1 MLYKE
6 EAFATLEHVQSVAA
20 DIDIIFY
27 DVGDY
32 CSVYDLVE
40 GTVIALASSGR
51 SKSWPV
57 TKGRMVAVGDHTLKV
72 YTEGPNP
79 PLKELASL
87 EIQQLRDTID
97 DALNTLQDE
106 GSTPRGRRQAKIV
119 AEITLANF
127 ITLIFRFFASKNLI
141 YPTQYTSL
149 PLIRQRLSALSDP
162 AAHEHATEQGRAT
175 GNTLAVAPVEHGVG
189 APQTSVSAPWPTPS
203 PSPEAQERLVSPAS
217 VGAESSYEFNFP
229 PDSPSPALSTPN
241 RKRAQTLVA
250 SQEPSSSSDPG
261 RPPKRANAACNRNSN
276 ANWAPTAVAGV
287 RLSQNALNVFN
298 NIITAAEELRPLD
311 ASNWGF
317 RIAGYLLDYSGSQSA
332 SASDRLS
339 TLDGLVVNIH
349 KIEGNCQGASVVRM
363 LRLIQLAGFVDVLR
377 EGTTSRA
384 PSSVADIARISCQS
398 PSISHLG
405 IVARTFQ
412 DWVSFGRKYAS
423 LAAASSLYILWV
435 IAWKQLVTA
444 TQTLPMQEI
453 NCLSNL
459 LRNPSQESKYGK
471 SVRGTIIPAM
481 SSLRKS
487 HPLRLTNVFGPEFL
501 QAGETDLDFTDLMA
515 TEKVLDGL
523 KSKCKDAW
531 LPFLSK
537 LDALLEVDLY
547 SVTARSLGGQ
557 GCSPPP
563 SAFYEAQVKVFQAV
577 ARLPAAHTC
586 DIIEVDFDATANK
599 VQLNSDRCKRVANTV
614 KQRSKASRALLLS
627 SFYSMGKKV
636 RDNEYLYLSFKDIQ
650 PDNKPLLIRSK
661 SPDCKGNLVLLRGTL
676 SEGLKKN
683 LLTKLMGIFGDL
695 SNRIEPINGGEK
707 ELKVPFLGLH
717 FDWYNRYSTN
727 GDDAP
732 DDIHPAELSKQGLKR
747 RSTFSL
753 FVPRPSEEMKRFPK
767 AYEALKDNFA
777 LAFEEIRDILQTLLP
792 KEYNIEKIFAEFLPG
807 DEVSPVFP
815 FSGVVVNLNVQT
827 IEHCDGMDTLMCL
840 VLAIGSFRDGDICL
854 REAGLRLQLRNGD
867 WLVFDSKNITHF
879 NMPYVVTRSNTAAV
893 SSPPLTKKAKK
904 GKGKAEAQD
913 EDVDDSGVK
922 SKAKMKAQAA
932 AAKVKAKK
940 AKKAEQEAKSSEIQK
955 RNADVL
961 SRENS
966 QETSQTSLGKRSISS
981 APDRVLPKKRKT
993 EEGVP
998 NADEIDGLQDD
1009 EASASD
1015 TAGDGLAARLRGLA
1029 PKNAAKTIYSED
1041 DEPPVEFKSK
1051 KPEEDDDEDDD
1062 EDDEDVDVDVDVD
1075 EPSDKTSG
1083 SGSSSSM
1090 EEEESDPDV
1099 KSKRRK
1105 SKKSQVEEDYDIEM
1119 FPLKKKPHKRSA
1131 QVTSLSLS
1139 LEMKLTNI
1147 WQTVAEDGDDEL
1159 VGRRRVLKR
1168 KRGTGRRKGRRG
1180 PKINIEDF
1188 KPYPEARRI
1197 AIKAREAMRCH
1208 ICLQEAFPRNIN
1220 NFIWDLVR
1228 STCDSPNEIKY
1239 LDGLEEAELDDG
1251 DDDEDIKAMLITYI
1265 SYVGPL
1271 MRNAVK
1277 DRATLLAPGNYRF
1290 LGPGSDASSIKSKVA
1305 FLLEKG
1311 HLHYAEVNALKRS
1324 FDAQAPFGNSAIADV
1339 IRRVFF
1345 DGSGSLTT
1353 QMAFG
1358 KMLQLKAIPKALLA
1372 LVIAALHHA
1381 VNEYRD
1387 GYRTEVKFKTNI
1399 VRPIYEHYMARL
1411 NYVEQKSPNW
1421 FKKFQ
1426 ESLWRDIM
1434 NISKPGF
1441 LHAHDYGE
1449 DPADDFDDVD
1459 FDALEAGPGRSTSK
1473 SSTASR
1479 TSSVPASADRSSTP
1493 APVSASGLASQTL
1506 SRSPTPVPS
1515 AS

>member
-1 MLYKE
+1 M
-6 EAFATLEHVQSVAA
+6 
-20 DIDIIFY
+20 
-27 DVGDY
+27 
-32 CSVYDLVE
+32 
-40 GTVIALASSGR
+40 
-51 SKSWPV
+51 
-57 TKGRMVAVGDHTLKV
+57 
-72 YTEGPNP
+72 
-79 PLKELASL
+79 
-87 EIQQLRDTID
+87 
-97 DALNTLQDE
+97 
-106 GSTPRGRRQAKIV
+106 
-119 AEITLANF
+119 
-127 ITLIFRFFASKNLI
+127 
-141 YPTQYTSL
+141 
-149 PLIRQRLSALSDP
+149 
-162 AAHEHATEQGRAT
+162 
-175 GNTLAVAPVEHGVG
+175 
-189 APQTSVSAPWPTPS
+189 
-203 PSPEAQERLVSPAS
+203 
-217 VGAESSYEFNFP
+217 
-229 PDSPSPALSTPN
+229 
-241 RKRAQTLVA
+241 
-250 SQEPSSSSDPG
+250 
-261 RPPKRANAACNRNSN
+261 
-276 ANWAPTAVAGV
+276 
-287 RLSQNALNVFN
+287 
-298 NIITAAEELRPLD
+298 
-311 ASNWGF
+311 
-317 RIAGYLLDYSGSQSA
+317 
-332 SASDRLS
+332 
-339 TLDGLVVNIH
+339 
-349 KIEGNCQGASVVRM
+349 
-363 LRLIQLAGFVDVLR
+363 
-377 EGTTSRA
+377 
-384 PSSVADIARISCQS
+384 AR
-398 PSISHLG
+398 
-405 IVARTFQ
+405 
-412 DWVSFGRKYAS
+412 
-423 LAAASSLYILWV
+423 
-435 IAWKQLVTA
+435 
-444 TQTLPMQEI
+444 
-453 NCLSNL
+453 
-459 LRNPSQESKYGK
+459 
-471 SVRGTIIPAM
+471 
-481 SSLRKS
+481 
-487 HPLRLTNVFGPEFL
+487 
-501 QAGETDLDFTDLMA
+501 
-515 TEKVLDGL
+515 
-523 KSKCKDAW
+523 
-531 LPFLSK
+531 
-537 LDALLEVDLY
+537 
-547 SVTARSLGGQ
+547 
-557 GCSPPP
+557 
-563 SAFYEAQVKVFQAV
+563 
-577 ARLPAAHTC
+577 
-586 DIIEVDFDATANK
+586 
-599 VQLNSDRCKRVANTV
+599 
-614 KQRSKASRALLLS
+614 
-627 SFYSMGKKV
+627 
-636 RDNEYLYLSFKDIQ
+636 
-650 PDNKPLLIRSK
+650 
-661 SPDCKGNLVLLRGTL
+661 
-676 SEGLKKN
+676 
-683 LLTKLMGIFGDL
+683 
-695 SNRIEPINGGEK
+695 
-707 ELKVPFLGLH
+707 
-717 FDWYNRYSTN
+717 
-727 GDDAP
+727 
-732 DDIHPAELSKQGLKR
+732 
-747 RSTFSL
+747 
-753 FVPRPSEEMKRFPK
+753 
-767 AYEALKDNFA
+767 
-777 LAFEEIRDILQTLLP
+777 
-792 KEYNIEKIFAEFLPG
+792 
-807 DEVSPVFP
+807 
-815 FSGVVVNLNVQT
+815 
-827 IEHCDGMDTLMCL
+827 
-840 VLAIGSFRDGDICL
+840 
-854 REAGLRLQLRNGD
+854 
-867 WLVFDSKNITHF
+867 
-879 NMPYVVTRSNTAAV
+879 VTRSNTAAV
-893 SSPPLTKKAKK
+893 SSPPPTKKAKK

-922 SKAKMKAQAA
+922 SKAKMKAQAT

-966 QETSQTSLGKRSISS
+966 QETGQTSLGKCSISS

-1051 KPEEDDDEDDD
+1051 KPEEDEDEDED
-1062 EDDEDVDVDVDVD
+1062 EDEEDVDVD

-1090 EEEESDPDV
+1090 EDEESDLDV

-1105 SKKSQVEEDYDIEM
+1105 SKKSQVEEDYDIEVVSLLCM
-1119 FPLKKKPHKRSA
+1119 LTKLMTLQPDVPVEEETSQEKRP
-1131 QVTSLSLS
+1131 
-1139 LEMKLTNI
+1139 
-1147 WQTVAEDGDDEL
+1147 AEDGDDEL

-1449 DPADDFDDVD
+1449 DPADDFDEVD

-1473 SSTASR
+1473 SSTASC
-1479 TSSVPASADRSSTP
+1479 TSSVPASAATSSTP

>member
-1 MLYKE
+1 MLCLPLE
-6 EAFATLEHVQSVAA
+6 EHEVSELLAFLQ
-20 DIDIIFY
+20 
-27 DVGDY
+27 
-32 CSVYDLVE
+32 
-40 GTVIALASSGR
+40 R
-51 SKSWPV
+51 SPS
-57 TKGRMVAVGDHTLKV
+57 
-72 YTEGPNP
+72 
-79 PLKELASL
+79 
-87 EIQQLRDTID
+87 
-97 DALNTLQDE
+97 
-106 GSTPRGRRQAKIV
+106 
-119 AEITLANF
+119 
-127 ITLIFRFFASKNLI
+127 
-141 YPTQYTSL
+141 QYTSL

-162 AAHEHATEQGRAT
+162 AEHEHATEQGRT
-175 GNTLAVAPVEHGVG
+175 TDNPLAVEPVEHGVG

-217 VGAESSYEFNFP
+217 VGAESSYGFNFP
-229 PDSPSPALSTPN
+229 SDSLSPALSTPN

-276 ANWAPTAVAGV
+276 TNWAPTAVAGV

-298 NIITAAEELRPLD
+298 NIITAAEELRPRD

-317 RIAGYLLDYSGSQSA
+317 QIAGYLLDYSGSQSA

-349 KIEGNCQGASVVRM
+349 KIEGNSQGASVVRM
-363 LRLIQLAGFVDVLR
+363 LRLIQLAGYVDVLR

-435 IAWKQLVTA
+435 IASKQLVTA

-515 TEKVLDGL
+515 TEKVLDAL
-523 KSKCKDAW
+523 KSNDFAPLPRCRDAW

-614 KQRSKASRALLLS
+614 KQRSKASRALLVRSLTDLRKKLS

-636 RDNEYLYLSFKDIQ
+636 HDNEYLYLSFKDIQ

-695 SNRIEPINGGEK
+695 SNRIQPINGGEK

-777 LAFEEIRDILQTLLP
+777 LAFEEIRDILQTLVP

-815 FSGVVVNLNVQT
+815 FSGVVVNLNIQT
-827 IEHCDGMDTLMCL
+827 IEHRDGMDTLMCL

-879 NMPYVVTRSNTAAV
+879 NMPYVGERASF
-893 SSPPLTKKAKK
+893 
-904 GKGKAEAQD
+904 
-913 EDVDDSGVK
+913 
-922 SKAKMKAQAA
+922 
-932 AAKVKAKK
+932 
-940 AKKAEQEAKSSEIQK
+940 
-955 RNADVL
+955 VL
-961 SRENS
+961 H
-966 QETSQTSLGKRSISS
+966 
-981 APDRVLPKKRKT
+981 
-993 EEGVP
+993 
-998 NADEIDGLQDD
+998 
-1009 EASASD
+1009 
-1015 TAGDGLAARLRGLA
+1015 
-1029 PKNAAKTIYSED
+1029 
-1041 DEPPVEFKSK
+1041 
-1051 KPEEDDDEDDD
+1051 
-1062 EDDEDVDVDVDVD
+1062 
-1075 EPSDKTSG
+1075 SDKAG
-1083 SGSSSSM
+1083 
-1090 EEEESDPDV
+1090 ES
-1099 KSKRRK
+1099 
-1105 SKKSQVEEDYDIEM
+1105 
-1119 FPLKKKPHKRSA
+1119 
-1131 QVTSLSLS
+1131 
-1139 LEMKLTNI
+1139 
-1147 WQTVAEDGDDEL
+1147 W
-1159 VGRRRVLKR
+1159 
-1168 KRGTGRRKGRRG
+1168 
-1180 PKINIEDF
+1180 
-1188 KPYPEARRI
+1188 
-1197 AIKAREAMRCH
+1197 IKN
-1208 ICLQEAFPRNIN
+1208 RNGWIN
-1220 NFIWDLVR
+1220 N
-1228 STCDSPNEIKY
+1228 
-1239 LDGLEEAELDDG
+1239 
-1251 DDDEDIKAMLITYI
+1251 
-1265 SYVGPL
+1265 
-1271 MRNAVK
+1271 
-1277 DRATLLAPGNYRF
+1277 
-1290 LGPGSDASSIKSKVA
+1290 SS
-1305 FLLEKG
+1305 F
-1311 HLHYAEVNALKRS
+1311 
-1324 FDAQAPFGNSAIADV
+1324 
-1339 IRRVFF
+1339 
-1345 DGSGSLTT
+1345 
-1353 QMAFG
+1353 M
-1358 KMLQLKAIPKALLA
+1358 
-1372 LVIAALHHA
+1372 
-1381 VNEYRD
+1381 
-1387 GYRTEVKFKTNI
+1387 
-1399 VRPIYEHYMARL
+1399 
-1411 NYVEQKSPNW
+1411 
-1421 FKKFQ
+1421 
-1426 ESLWRDIM
+1426 
-1434 NISKPGF
+1434 
-1441 LHAHDYGE
+1441 
-1449 DPADDFDDVD
+1449 
-1459 FDALEAGPGRSTSK
+1459 
-1473 SSTASR
+1473 
-1479 TSSVPASADRSSTP
+1479 
-1493 APVSASGLASQTL
+1493 
-1506 SRSPTPVPS
+1506 
-1515 AS
+1515 

>member
-1 MLYKE
+1 MSGTLFDEAQAIFLANPSASNVHGRPDRGSTWLAVSSGDGESCVTIRREHGATFTVIMLYKE

-40 GTVIALASSGR
+40 GTIIALASSGR

-217 VGAESSYEFNFP
+217 VSAESSYKFNFP

-349 KIEGNCQGASVVRM
+349 KIEGNCQGASV
-363 LRLIQLAGFVDVLR
+363 
-377 EGTTSRA
+377 
-384 PSSVADIARISCQS
+384 
-398 PSISHLG
+398 
-405 IVARTFQ
+405 

-807 DEVSPVFP
+807 NEVSPVFP

-827 IEHCDGMDTLMCL
+827 IEHRDGMDTLMCL
-840 VLAIGSFRDGDICL
+840 VLAIGSFRDGDICERVSFVL
-854 REAGLRLQLRNGD
+854 HSDKAGESWIRNRNG
-867 WLVFDSKNITHF
+867 W
-879 NMPYVVTRSNTAAV
+879 
-893 SSPPLTKKAKK
+893 
-904 GKGKAEAQD
+904 
-913 EDVDDSGVK
+913 
-922 SKAKMKAQAA
+922 
-932 AAKVKAKK
+932 
-940 AKKAEQEAKSSEIQK
+940 
-955 RNADVL
+955 
-961 SRENS
+961 
-966 QETSQTSLGKRSISS
+966 
-981 APDRVLPKKRKT
+981 
-993 EEGVP
+993 
-998 NADEIDGLQDD
+998 
-1009 EASASD
+1009 
-1015 TAGDGLAARLRGLA
+1015 
-1029 PKNAAKTIYSED
+1029 
-1041 DEPPVEFKSK
+1041 
-1051 KPEEDDDEDDD
+1051 
-1062 EDDEDVDVDVDVD
+1062 
-1075 EPSDKTSG
+1075 
-1083 SGSSSSM
+1083 
-1090 EEEESDPDV
+1090 
-1099 KSKRRK
+1099 
-1105 SKKSQVEEDYDIEM
+1105 
-1119 FPLKKKPHKRSA
+1119 
-1131 QVTSLSLS
+1131 
-1139 LEMKLTNI
+1139 
-1147 WQTVAEDGDDEL
+1147 
-1159 VGRRRVLKR
+1159 
-1168 KRGTGRRKGRRG
+1168 
-1180 PKINIEDF
+1180 
-1188 KPYPEARRI
+1188 
-1197 AIKAREAMRCH
+1197 
-1208 ICLQEAFPRNIN
+1208 IN
-1220 NFIWDLVR
+1220 N
-1228 STCDSPNEIKY
+1228 
-1239 LDGLEEAELDDG
+1239 
-1251 DDDEDIKAMLITYI
+1251 
-1265 SYVGPL
+1265 
-1271 MRNAVK
+1271 
-1277 DRATLLAPGNYRF
+1277 
-1290 LGPGSDASSIKSKVA
+1290 SS
-1305 FLLEKG
+1305 F
-1311 HLHYAEVNALKRS
+1311 
-1324 FDAQAPFGNSAIADV
+1324 
-1339 IRRVFF
+1339 
-1345 DGSGSLTT
+1345 
-1353 QMAFG
+1353 M
-1358 KMLQLKAIPKALLA
+1358 
-1372 LVIAALHHA
+1372 
-1381 VNEYRD
+1381 
-1387 GYRTEVKFKTNI
+1387 
-1399 VRPIYEHYMARL
+1399 
-1411 NYVEQKSPNW
+1411 
-1421 FKKFQ
+1421 
-1426 ESLWRDIM
+1426 
-1434 NISKPGF
+1434 
-1441 LHAHDYGE
+1441 
-1449 DPADDFDDVD
+1449 
-1459 FDALEAGPGRSTSK
+1459 
-1473 SSTASR
+1473 
-1479 TSSVPASADRSSTP
+1479 
-1493 APVSASGLASQTL
+1493 
-1506 SRSPTPVPS
+1506 
-1515 AS
+1515 